1 MTDAFQEWDTIKE
14 MKMVGAI
21 FTAMDIFLGGVGIV
35 TLGLGAVGIINIML
49 VSVTERTSEIGLRKA
64 LGATKNSILRQ
75 FFWEGLLLTAVSGA
89 IGIARIGGAD
99 GRAAGAAYGQ
109 DAGLGSATAGAM
121 VGGAGH
127 GNPDPERNCRRTVSG
142 EQGGADGSGGS
153 VAERLEQAA
162 RSWSGARMLKDILG
176 QAWEAMV
183 YNRRRTAIT
192 MIGMAWGIATVVLLL
207 AYGAGFSRAIE
218 AIFAEWGTN
227 IIGVFPGRTSEQAGG
242 EKSGA
247 QVRFTEDDVDRIIAS
262 VPGINHISPAVYKDV
277 TVQNDLHSYTWTV
290 NGVMPV
296 FQDIWKLDTD
306 AGRFFNGLEEQQRAH
321 VCVIGSESKTKL
333 FSGAWA
339 VGQTIRLNG
348 VLFTIVGVLSPKM
361 QEGEDSDRNRQIYV
375 PFSTMS
381 DLADTKYLGGIWFN
395 YQGNYMLT
403 EQNMRDVLGAAHH
416 FVPADHNAI
425 YVANLMTELHQFSIL
440 SLALQVLLS
449 LVGALTLGIAGIGL
463 MNIMLVAVQQ
473 RTREIG
479 VEKALGAR
487 KRHILAQ
494 FLSEAMVITGIGGVG
509 GIGLAYMVSLLVGR
523 IPFYSELALHAQD
536 ADIQLLIS
544 PASVVVATTILIVTG
559 LVSGMIPAIRA
570 ANLDPIEALRYE

>member
-1 MTDAFQEWDTIKE
+1 
-14 MKMVGAI
+14 
-21 FTAMDIFLGGVGIV
+21 
-35 TLGLGAVGIINIML
+35 
-49 VSVTERTSEIGLRKA
+49 
-64 LGATKNSILRQ
+64 
-75 FFWEGLLLTAVSGA
+75 
-89 IGIARIGGAD
+89 
-99 GRAAGAAYGQ
+99 
-109 DAGLGSATAGAM
+109 
-121 VGGAGH
+121 
-127 GNPDPERNCRRTVSG
+127 
-142 EQGGADGSGGS
+142 
-153 VAERLEQAA
+153 
-162 RSWSGARMLKDILG
+162 MLKDILG
-176 QAWEAMV
+176 QAWEAML

-242 EKSGA
+242 DKAGVKV
-247 QVRFTEDDVDRIIAS
+247 QFTMDDVDRLIAS
-262 VPGINHISPAVYKDV
+262 VPGINHISPTVNKDV
-277 TVQNDLHSYTWTV
+277 IVQNDLHSYTWTV
-290 NGVMPV
+290 NGVRSV
-296 FQDIWKLDTD
+296 FQDIWKLNTD
-306 AGRFFNGLEEQQRAH
+306 EGRFFNGQEEQQRSH

-333 FSGAWA
+333 FSGGWA
-339 VGQTIRLNG
+339 IGETIRLNG

-361 QEGEDSDRNRQIYV
+361 QEGGEENDRNRQVYV

-381 DLADTKYLGGIWFN
+381 DLADTKYLSGMWFN
-395 YQGNYMLT
+395 YQGNFELT
-403 EQNMRDVLGAAHH
+403 EQNMRATLGAAHH
-416 FVPADHNAI
+416 FRPTDHNAI

-479 VEKALGAR
+479 VEKALGAH
-487 KRHILAQ
+487 KRHILTQ
-494 FLSEAMVITGIGGVG
+494 FLAEAMAITAVG
-509 GIGLAYMVSLLVGR
+509 GICGIALAYTVSIAVGR
-523 IPFYSELALHAQD
+523 IPFYSELALHGEG

-544 PASVVVATTILIVTG
+544 PTSVIVATCILVVTG